1 MNNIELEEFV
11 VKTINKLSDTK
22 ISKISLETSFEDLN
36 INILDLIEIIM
47 LLEDK
52 LEFTPNI
59 DIYNLKTVGELIKHI
74 KQLIK

>member
-1 MNNIELEEFV
+1 MEAFIIR
-11 VKTINKLSDTK
+11 TISKLSDTI
-22 ISKISLETSFEDLN
+22 ISKISLTSSFKDLN

-59 DIYNLKTVGELIKHI
+59 DIYNSKTVGELIKYI
-74 KQLIK
+74 KQLTQ

>member
-1 MNNIELEEFV
+1 MEAFIIR
-11 VKTINKLSDTK
+11 TISKLSDTI
-22 ISKISLETSFEDLN
+22 ISKISLTSSFKDLN

-59 DIYNLKTVGELIKHI
+59 DIYNSKTVGELIKHI
-74 KQLIK
+74 KQLTK